1 MPGPSRLW
9 SSFSA
14 TAAYRSF
21 VETSVNEIFGAFRS
35 SSSKFC
41 HASISQNRPIAGTT
55 LISRILSLTRE
66 ETLSSEVVQRRAHR
80 ISFSHLASQTN
91 SDLYRPSSYHPSSS
105 CVETGSVCRGFR
117 FASSTSY
124 AARHPCREK
133 QEGKG
138 NVRVRSFGKS
148 KSKSSQ
154 AGAVVARR
162 GRPAFRGALSSIKG
176 LQSEQGRGN
185 LGPRVVR
192 GDAKKGSVLSPLR
205 KNALKSTRIKFKDR
219 PADEGLKLKRKRKR
233 IKPRPRDV
241 TYKRGLDSDSLNM
254 GGGMA
259 ERASTLEEPP
269 SLNAQFRQIQPSREL
284 LEFIEENCL
293 GRRRL
298 GVWRDRGYDPK
309 RTAPLD
315 DLPDGKTKRNP
326 IQETVFKHKLTF
338 IAAAKQVPSLPAL
351 QYPEVAFA
359 GRSNVGK
366 SSLVNALSRRWGT
379 ARTSEK
385 PGLTQSINFFT
396 LGSRLCLVDLPGYGF
411 AYAKEEK
418 KEDWEELVKYYVQTR
433 ENLKR
438 VCLLVDAKWGL
449 KPRDEE
455 LLHLMESAGTPFQ
468 VVLTKTDVLP
478 HMDLARRATQILEV
492 LENHRCLIRPLMMVS
507 SKTGAGIQLFRAS
520 LARIALSQPRFL
532 QEDSP

>member
-41 HASISQNRPIAGTT
+41 HASISQNRPIAGSTV
-55 LISRILSLTRE
+55 ISRILSLTRE

-80 ISFSHLASQTN
+80 ISFSQLASQTN
-91 SDLYRPSSYHPSSS
+91 SDLYRLSSYHPSSS
-105 CVETGSVCRGFR
+105 CVETGSVCRGFC
-117 FASSTSY
+117 FASSTSC
-124 AARHPCREK
+124 AARHPRREK

-138 NVRVRSFGKS
+138 NVRVRSFG

-359 GRSNVGK
+359 GLYFCFSVLFCSGM
-366 SSLVNALSRRWGT
+366 SYI
-379 ARTSEK
+379 
-385 PGLTQSINFFT
+385 QSINFFT

-478 HMDLARRATQILEV
+478 PMDLARRATQILEV

-520 LARIALSQPRFL
+520 LARIALSQPPFL